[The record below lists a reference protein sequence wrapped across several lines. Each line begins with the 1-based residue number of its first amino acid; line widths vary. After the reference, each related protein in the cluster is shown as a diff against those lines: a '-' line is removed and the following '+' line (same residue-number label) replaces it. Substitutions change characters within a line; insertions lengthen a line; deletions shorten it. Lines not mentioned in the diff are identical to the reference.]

1 MNKPAL
7 LDSRRAWSRA
17 SFSLALLAALVLF
30 TACTSV
36 TVDHYSSGEAIM
48 DENEAVVVLGRRS
61 ASSYD
66 TEQDLISCVG
76 EALGDGRSGIV
87 VIPEQEFM
95 DRLYPWFEPR
105 IAPMRV
111 GALQRLV
118 KQEEI
123 AAAMADYKVSHII
136 WIDGK
141 TETTDSSGSIGC
153 SIGAGGA
160 GCFGFGTWDQESEY
174 EASIWDYEE
183 QKLLGKVSTDAA
195 GTSYMP
201 AVVIPIPII
210 ARVQNNAC
218 KGMAEQLKAFF
229 TLPQSADLNR
239 IIEEQ

>member
-1 MNKPAL
+1 MTN
-7 LDSRRAWSRA
+7 A
-17 SFSLALLAALVLF
+17 SPSNPRLRLSLALLTTLLLF
-30 TACTSV
+30 TSCTSV
-36 TVDHYSSGEAIM
+36 TVDHYSSGEATM
-48 DENEAVVVLGRRS
+48 EEGESVVVLGRRS

-66 TEQDLISCVG
+66 TEQDLITCVG
-76 EALGDGRSGIV
+76 ESLGNGRSGLMV
-87 VIPEQEFM
+87 VPEQEFV
-95 DRLYPWFEPR
+95 DHLYPWFEPR
-105 IAPMRV
+105 LAPMRV
-111 GALQRLV
+111 SALQNLV

-123 AAAMADYKVSHII
+123 AEVMAGYKVSHII

-160 GCFGFGTWDQESEY
+160 GCFGFGTWDQESKY
-174 EASIWDYEE
+174 EASVWDYDE

-229 TLPQSADLNR
+229 VPRQSVEA
-239 IIEEQ
+239 Q

>member
-1 MNKPAL
+1 MTKTVL
-7 LDSRRAWSRA
+7 TGFQTLQRRAWLWLGLLSTL
-17 SFSLALLAALVLF
+17 SFLG
-30 TACTSV
+30 ACTSV
-36 TVDHYSSGEAIM
+36 TVDHYSSGEATM
-48 DENEAVVVLGRRS
+48 DKDEAVVVLGRRS

-66 TEQDLISCVG
+66 TEVDLISCVG
-76 EALGDGRSGIV
+76 ETLGNGRSGLI
-87 VIPEQEFM
+87 VIPEQQFV

-111 GALQRLV
+111 SALQRLV

-123 AAAMADYKVSHII
+123 ATAMEDYNISHIV

-160 GCFGFGTWDQESEY
+160 GCFGFGTWDQESAY

-183 QKLLGKVSTDAA
+183 QKLLGKISTDAA

-210 ARVQNNAC
+210 ARVQGNAC
-218 KGMAEQLKAFF
+218 KGMAEQLRAFF
-229 TLPQSADLNR
+229 TPSQAAGSP
-239 IIEEQ
+239 

>member
-1 MNKPAL
+1 MARAVISDPTAQQ
-7 LDSRRAWSRA
+7 SRSW
-17 SFSLALLAALVLF
+17 LVLTLIAAMSLF

-48 DENEAVVVLGRRS
+48 DGNDAVVVLGRRS

-66 TEQDLISCVG
+66 TEVDLISCVG
-76 EALGDGRSGIV
+76 DTLGNGRSGLI
-87 VIPEQEFM
+87 VIPEQQFV
-95 DRLYPWFEPR
+95 DSLYPWFEPR

-118 KQEEI
+118 QQEEI
-123 AAAMADYKVSHII
+123 AAAMEDYNISHIV

-174 EASIWDYEE
+174 EATIWDY
-183 QKLLGKVSTDAA
+183 QKQTLLGKVSTDAA

-210 ARVQNNAC
+210 ARVQASAC
-218 KGMAEQLKAFF
+218 KGMAEQLRAFF
-229 TLPQSADLNR
+229 AP
-239 IIEEQ
+239 EQVSRN

>member
-1 MNKPAL
+1 MTKTVITDSPAL
-7 LDSRRAWSRA
+7 LGRAWLP
-17 SFSLALLAALVLF
+17 LALLAALSLF
-30 TACTSV
+30 SACTSV

-48 DENEAVVVLGRRS
+48 DKDEAVVVLGRRS

-66 TEQDLISCVG
+66 TEVDLISCVG
-76 EALGDGRSGIV
+76 ENLGNGRSGLI
-87 VIPEQEFM
+87 VIPEQQFV

-118 KQEEI
+118 QQEEI
-123 AAAMADYKVSHII
+123 AAAMADYKISHIV

-160 GCFGFGTWDQESEY
+160 GCFGFGSWDQESEY

-210 ARVQNNAC
+210 ARVQSNAC
-218 KGMAEQLKAFF
+218 KGMAAQLRAFF
-229 TLPQSADLNR
+229 TPSQSTNV
-239 IIEEQ
+239 Q